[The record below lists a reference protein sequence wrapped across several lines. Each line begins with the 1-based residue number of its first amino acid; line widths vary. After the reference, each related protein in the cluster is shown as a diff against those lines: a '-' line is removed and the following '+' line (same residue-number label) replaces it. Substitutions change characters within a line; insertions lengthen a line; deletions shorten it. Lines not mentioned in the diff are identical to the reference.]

1 MLLDN
6 PDSYALMIHVKVSQ
20 LLDNL
25 FHIMEAYLSVRLTDI
40 YYTDANIK

>member
-1 MLLDN
+1 MLDN
-6 PDSYALMIHVKVSQ
+6 PDCYALMIHIKVSQ

-25 FHIMEAYLSVRLTDI
+25 FHIMGSISLRLTDI

>member
-1 MLLDN
+1 MLDN
-6 PDSYALMIHVKVSQ
+6 PDSYVLMIHVKVSQ

-25 FHIMEAYLSVRLTDI
+25 FHIMEAYLSVRFTDI

>member
-6 PDSYALMIHVKVSQ
+6 PDSYVLMIHIKVSQ
-20 LLDNL
+20 LLENL
-25 FHIMEAYLSVRLTDI
+25 FPIMEEYLSVRLTDI

>member
-6 PDSYALMIHVKVSQ
+6 PDSYALMIHVEVSQ

>member
-1 MLLDN
+1 MLDN
-6 PDSYALMIHVKVSQ
+6 SDCYALMIHIKVSQ

-25 FHIMEAYLSVRLTDI
+25 FHYGSISLRLTDI